1 MSEYQYYEFQT
12 IDRPLTKK
20 EQDEIRKL
28 SSRAQITSNQ
38 ATFLYNYGDFR
49 GNPEKVLT
57 QYFDMMFY
65 IANWGTWQLMFRFP
79 KGIVN
84 PAWFQ
89 PYDLPDTVTIT
100 TTSKYIILDI
110 EITEEEGIGGWVEGE
125 GWMPRLLSLRD
136 ELLNGD
142 LRLLYLVWLRTV
154 PNLAKYTLEEDDPV
168 EPPIPPNLD
177 KLSESLQAFVELVE
191 LDPDLVTAAAQA
203 SDREKP
209 IAEPPLENWLENLSA
224 NEKQEFLLKLVRRE
238 PHVDL
243 QLIQRLKELANA
255 TQSAPRSNPGHRR
268 LSELQ
273 AIAETVAKKRHQKE
287 QNAARKKHIKELEA
301 LAPRESQTWTRVV
314 ELIELKQARPYDEAT
329 ALLKDL
335 RDLAEHQERLPEFT
349 RRFEQL
355 KSDYQNRPALIARF
369 KAIKLSSQLQ

>member
-1 MSEYQYYEFQT
+1 MSEYQYYEFQA

-20 EQDEIRKL
+20 EQDEIRQL
-28 SSRAQITSNQ
+28 SSRVQLTPNQ
-38 ATFLYNYGDFR
+38 AIFLYNYGNFR
-49 GNPEKVLT
+49 GDPEKVLT

-79 KGIVN
+79 KAI
-84 PAWFQ
+84 ADASRFQ
-89 PYDLPDTVTIT
+89 PYELPDTVTVS

-110 EITEEEGIGGWVEGE
+110 QITEEEGIGGWIEGE
-125 GWMPRLLSLRD
+125 GWMPRLLPLRD

-142 LRLLYLVWLRTV
+142 LRLLYLVWLRTA
-154 PNLAKYTLEEDDPV
+154 PYLAENTLEDDPV

-191 LDPDLVTAAAQA
+191 LDPNLVAAAAQA
-203 SDREKP
+203 SDRQET
-209 IAEPPLENWLENLSA
+209 IVEPPLENWLPALSA
-224 NEKQEFLLKLVRRE
+224 DEKQEFLLKLVRRE

-243 QLIQRLKELANA
+243 QLIHRLKELAGA
-255 TQSAPRSNPGHRR
+255 TQSAPRSNSGHRR

-273 AIAETVAKKRHQKE
+273 EIAETIRNKHHRKE
-287 QNAARKKHIKELEA
+287 QDAARKKRIKELEA
-301 LAPRESQTWTRVV
+301 LAPREAQTWKRVA
-314 ELIELKQARPYDEAT
+314 ELIELKQAKPYDEAT

-335 RDLAEHQERLPEFT
+335 RDLAEHQGRVAEFVQ
-349 RRFEQL
+349 RFEQL

-369 KAIKLSSQLQ
+369 KTIKV